1 MVTLPLVL
9 LAIPSVFTGWTYIE
23 PMLFGDY
30 FGGAI
35 VVRPEHAVLWEMKNE
50 WRGVA
55 AFVQHGVLSLPF
67 WLALAGIAAA
77 WYCYLVNPALPARIK
92 SAIGPVYTL
101 LDNKYYF
108 DRFNDTVRRR
118 RAPARRL
125 PVPGRRRDRHRRV
138 LRQRL
143 GAPGRVGGGDAAP
156 PAVGLRLSLCVR
168 DDRGLLRDADLVG
181 RPLTSLQR
189 HRRCPTSR

>member
-1 MVTLPLVL
+1 MDDSTVTLDTVDAVDAVEPIRTGDVAYASLQVPDGVRAATSYASAL
-9 LAIPSVFTGWTYIE
+9 GWTYIE

-92 SAIGPVYTL
+92 SALGPVHTL
-101 LDNKYYF
+101 LDNCI
-108 DRFNDTVRRR
+108 
-118 RAPARRL
+118 L
-125 PVPGRRRDRHRRV
+125 
-138 LRQRL
+138 
-143 GAPGRVGGGDAAP
+143 
-156 PAVGLRLSLCVR
+156 
-168 DDRGLLRDADLVG
+168 
-181 RPLTSLQR
+181 
-189 HRRCPTSR
+189 